1 MNRSLR
7 ALGAS
12 VAILFLCAP
21 LAGAQARWYRGNTHT
36 HTINSDGDS
45 SPDTVV
51 RWYKEHGYHFVVIT
65 DHTYRDR
72 GVLTPVEGLNAV
84 FALPGRFLVLSG
96 VEVTDSFA
104 GQPVH
109 MNGLGVREAVLP
121 LGGASIAEILSRNAQ
136 AIRAAGGI
144 AQVNHPN
151 YYWTLTAEHLAGAGS
166 AQHFEL
172 WNGHPG
178 VHNRGGGGKPSTE
191 EMWDAVLST
200 GRVLYGMATD
210 DSHHFKP
217 ECAPQVV
224 CPGRAWIVVRATQL
238 TREALLEAMARGDF
252 YASTGV
258 ELKSYEADAG
268 GIRIELPEGDRRN
281 STRYRTYFIGK
292 DGAVLKQDDSL
303 APSYTFTGSELYVR
317 ARVEAS
323 TGAVAWTQ
331 PVFVKQARK

>member
-1 MNRSLR
+1 VAFLFVC
-7 ALGAS
+7 AQLAS
-12 VAILFLCAP
+12 
-21 LAGAQARWYRGNTHT
+21 AQGRWYRGNTHT

-51 RWYKEHGYHFVVIT
+51 RWYKEHGYNFVVIT

-96 VEVTDSFA
+96 VEVTDNFE
-104 GQPVH
+104 GLPVH
-109 MNGLGVREAVLP
+109 MNGLGVRDAVLAR
-121 LGGASIAEILSRNAQ
+121 GGTSIAEILSRNVA
-136 AIRAAGGI
+136 AVREAGGI
-144 AQVNHPN
+144 AQINHPN
-151 YYWTLTAEHLAGAGS
+151 YLWALNAEHLAGAAG
-166 AQHFEL
+166 ATHFEL

-224 CPGRAWIVVRATQL
+224 CPGRAWIMVRASEL

-252 YASTGV
+252 YATTGV
-258 ELKSYEADAG
+258 ELKSYEADAS

-281 STRYRTYFIGK
+281 PTRYRAYFIGK

-303 APSYTFTGSELYVR
+303 TPSYTFTGSEMYVR
-317 ARVEAS
+317 VRIEAS
-323 TGAVAWTQ
+323 NGTVAWTQ
-331 PVFVKQARK
+331 PVFLKDVRN